1 MGMRNDSFRAVFQ
14 GANLISR
21 KQVDAGIRL
30 LESIRDGDPDRE
42 IVGLKHVQLAIAY
55 GRKKLIDR
63 SDHHWHK
70 AIEYDHFT
78 GIAYEKLAISLTREP
93 FAKFA
98 RKRDLLSGRVV
109 VPGKPMASQV
119 QIPFEGVILQ
129 EHSAPISCPTP
140 NFAKGSRLR
149 KIGRGY

>member
-30 LESIRDGDPDRE
+30 LESIRDGDLDRE

-63 SDHHWHK
+63 SDHHWRK

-78 GIAYEKLAISLTREP
+78 GIAYEKLAISLTRQGRLDEAIEVCDALIRHP
-93 FAKFA
+93 TIP
-98 RKRDLLSGRVV
+98 RKGSYLTKEAMRVRRDKLLVRR
-109 VPGKPMASQV
+109 
-119 QIPFEGVILQ
+119 
-129 EHSAPISCPTP
+129 
-140 NFAKGSRLR
+140 AKGLKR
-149 KIGRGY
+149 I